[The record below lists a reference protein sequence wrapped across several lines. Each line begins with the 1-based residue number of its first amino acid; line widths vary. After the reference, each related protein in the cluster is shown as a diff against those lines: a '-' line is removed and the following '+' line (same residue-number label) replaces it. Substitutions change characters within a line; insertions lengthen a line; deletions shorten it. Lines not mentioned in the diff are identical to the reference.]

1 MGLLHKFKMI
11 SKISF
16 TKFIY
21 YNWLCSKVKRKGKGF
36 IVPFRGS
43 VIDMAA
49 GAKIILE
56 GDSHFM
62 INAAR
67 PDGSHTEAFLIMR
80 RNATLTIRHSA
91 QLCYKATIEIHENAE
106 VDIGSAY
113 INSDAVILA
122 AKKIQLGDECLIS
135 RMVFI
140 YDADHHPIVNEQS
153 EQINLPKPV
162 ILGNHV
168 WIGLQTVIV
177 RGSKIGDGAMIA
189 ANSLVGGKIKAGT
202 MASGNPARSYSEI
215 KWKV

>member
-21 YNWLCSKVKRKGKGF
+21 YNWFCSKVKRQGKGLV
-36 IVPFRGS
+36 VPFKGS
-43 VIDMAA
+43 VIEMAA

-56 GDSHFM
+56 GDGHFM
-62 INAAR
+62 INNAK
-67 PDGSHTEAFLIMR
+67 PDGSRAEAYIRMR

-140 YDADHHPIVNEQS
+140 YDADHHPIVNEQG